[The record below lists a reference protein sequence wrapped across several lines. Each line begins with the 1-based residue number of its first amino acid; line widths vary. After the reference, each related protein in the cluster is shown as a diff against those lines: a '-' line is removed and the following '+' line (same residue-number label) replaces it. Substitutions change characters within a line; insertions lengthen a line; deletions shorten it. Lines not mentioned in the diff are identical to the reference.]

1 MVSLLP
7 PNATEF
13 ERRAEE
19 ANRFDTVV
27 EAVDAIAGVKTD
39 IPDAFA
45 AWLAAEWWLADFAP
59 YFASTSALIAAGLP
73 WLRQRG
79 TAAAVQRALSWIPFE
94 ALLEEDGARIHLDP
108 GTATAPQRLA
118 DIRHLVGRSLPA
130 HVRFYRLFHAYDLR
144 HFRLDRSRLD
154 DGLLDDD
161 SGVVVDALKLSFGTR
176 TAYAF
181 AEPITPAP
189 FVGVWSIYSVTI
201 WDDDGWRLDAWR
213 LDSDLTIDAAGRV
226 ISQTIQILAEPN
238 DEEPALLSRS
248 DVVSL
253 LTPLEGNPDPLAMR
267 VDDAFLVLPDMA
279 RRPWTG
285 PWSGPWR
292 EPIPHNLTQLES

>member
-1 MVSLLP
+1 MASLLP

-19 ANRFDTVV
+19 ANRFD
-27 EAVDAIAGVKTD
+27 AVADAVSAVAGVKGEM
-39 IPDAFA
+39 PDTFA

-59 YFASTSALIAAGLP
+59 YFATTGELISAGLP

-79 TAAAVQRALSWIPFE
+79 TAAAVQRALSWLPLD
-94 ALLEEDGARIHLDP
+94 ALLEEDGARLHLDP
-108 GTATAPQRLA
+108 GTPAAPERLA
-118 DIRHLVGRSLPA
+118 DIRHLVGRSIPA
-130 HVRFYRLFHAYDLR
+130 HVSFYRLFHGYDLR
-144 HFRLDRSRLD
+144 HIRLDSACLD

-161 SGVVVDALKLSFGTR
+161 SGVVIDALKLSFGTR

-181 AEPITPAP
+181 DEPVTPAP

-213 LDSDLTIDAAGRV
+213 LDSELTIDAAGRV
-226 ISQTIQILAEPN
+226 ISQTIQILDEPA
-238 DEEPALLSRS
+238 DEEPAVVSRS
-248 DVVSL
+248 DVVC
-253 LTPLEGNPDPLAMR
+253 LEITFEDGPDWTAIR
-267 VDDAFLVLPDMA
+267 FDDAFFALPDTA

-285 PWSGPWR
+285 SWAGTWR
-292 EPIPHNLTQLES
+292 ETIPHNLTQLES